1 MKLKIKTF
9 LLTALLAG
17 QFIYVNAQDCVS
29 YFPTKLGATWETKNY
44 DSKDKITST
53 NKSKIIKSDG
63 NVNNLSASVSYE
75 SFDNKNVSQ
84 GTGEYV
90 IQCKNGV
97 FVIDMKS
104 MINSKT
110 METYKDMD
118 VTVSSTDMEMP
129 SNPTVGQT
137 LKDAE
142 VSIKVN
148 GGMAMMNL
156 TIRIFNRKVAA
167 IESVTT
173 PAGTFENCVKI
184 TYDVET
190 NMMMKVQTKGI
201 DWYAKNVGPVRT
213 ETYDSKDKKMGYS
226 LLTSITQ

>member
-1 MKLKIKTF
+1 MKLKFKT
-9 LLTALLAG
+9 LVLTALLAG
-17 QFIYVNAQDCVS
+17 QFIYVKAQDCVS
-29 YFPTKLGATWETKNY
+29 YFPTKVGATWETKSY

-63 NVNNLSASVSYE
+63 VANNLSATISYE
-75 SFDNKNVSQ
+75 SFDNKNASQ
-84 GTGEYV
+84 GTGEYI

-104 MINSKT
+104 MLNAKT

-173 PAGTFENCVKI
+173 PAGTFANCIKI

-226 LLTSITQ
+226 VLTSITQ